1 MANEISWNNSNII
14 VRFNGI
20 VSADEIMSVNDLIY
34 GDSRFDSMDYQIF
47 DYSKVEKMAMNEID
61 TEVIGT
67 LDKTASMWNRKLK
80 VAVVSTNGFIDN
92 LTQTYKKTISDTAWE
107 VRSFSSIKDALQWC
121 EEE

>member
-1 MANEISWNNSNII
+1 MANEIYWKNSNII
-14 VRFNGI
+14 IRFNGT
-20 VSADEIMSVNDLIY
+20 VTADEIMSVNDLIY
-34 GDSRFDSMDYQIF
+34 GDSRFDSMNYQIF

-61 TEVIGT
+61 SEVIGT

-80 VAVVSTNGFIDN
+80 VAVVSNNDFIDK

-107 VRSFSSIKDALQWC
+107 VRSFPSIDDALQWC